1 MAQTEAELLDNP
13 VAGRP
18 TLILRSPDFHSIT
31 EVVAEPLE
39 RPTPIGW
46 WLFFIPSLALLSL
59 LGVAVSWLFWE
70 GIGIWG
76 LNVPVG
82 WAWDITNF
90 VFWVGI
96 GHAGTL
102 ISAILFLFR
111 QKWRTSIN
119 RSAEAMTI
127 FAVMCALTF
136 PGIHVGRVWVAYWMF
151 PLPNQMGM
159 WPNFRSP
166 LLWDVFAV
174 SIYGTVSVLFW
185 YVGLIPDL
193 ATIRDRAKTRTR
205 KFVYGFFALGWR
217 GSVRQWH
224 HYETAYLILAALAT
238 PLVLSV
244 HSIVSMD
251 FAVSLLP
258 GWHTTVFP
266 PYFVAGAIFSGFA
279 MVLTLM
285 VICRKAF
292 RLEHIITLRHF
303 DYMAKI
309 MLVTGTMVGYAYAT
323 EFFTAWYSGNPYELF
338 TFLNR
343 ALGPYAWAYWIMVT
357 CNVISPQIF
366 WSKKA
371 RTSIPILFVLSIVI
385 NIGMW
390 FERFVIIV
398 TSLHRDF
405 LPSAWGYFTS
415 HDLGRG
421 VPARKLRALLH
432 DVLPVRA
439 LSSDGG
445 NRRGQ
450 DRPAA
455 GRSALAARPRTRGH
469 RTTGPRR
476 CPWARRSPLPRE
488 PPDAALFSRLPKGPH
503 YGILA
508 EFATPADLYHACERV
523 RDAGFTRW
531 DAHTPFPVHG
541 LEGAMGLRRS
551 PLPWIVLGMGL
562 MGAALGFLLQ
572 WWVHTIAYP
581 LVISG
586 KPFFAWPAFIPITFE
601 VAVLFGALGAVFG
614 MFGLNR
620 LPMHHH
626 PLFRSKVFERVT
638 DDAFFI
644 SIESWDPRFDPSA
657 TGKLLESLGARQ
669 RRAPGV
675 LNDPRTRSRRAAAR
689 AGHDP
694 AGARVE
700 PPSGHRRGRRPA
712 GCGGLRDSGRGESE
726 AILLLVARV
735 VPVLSEPGPWR
746 PLFRADPVRVAGR
759 MGNRAATDWGDD
771 LRNAS
776 RDGGPLSAGVARPA
790 RSLLVDGPRGSR
802 S

>member
-1 MAQTEAELLDNP
+1 LAQTEAELLDNP
-13 VAGRP
+13 VAGHP
-18 TLILRSPDFHSIT
+18 PLILRSPDFHAIT
-31 EVVAEPLE
+31 DAVAEVAE
-39 RPTPIGW
+39 RPTPLGW
-46 WLFFIPSLALLSL
+46 WLFFLPSVALLGL

-111 QKWRTSIN
+111 QTWRTSIN

-193 ATIRDRAKTRTR
+193 ATMRDRAKTRTR
-205 KFVYGFFALGWR
+205 QFVYGIFALGWR
-217 GSVRQWH
+217 GSQRQWH

-285 VICRKAF
+285 VICRTAF
-292 RLEHIITLRHF
+292 GLEHIVTLRHF
-303 DYMAKI
+303 DFMAKI
-309 MLVTGTMVGYAYAT
+309 MLVTGTIVGYAYAT
-323 EFFTAWYSGNPYELF
+323 EFFTAWYSGNPYEIF

-343 ALGPYAWAYWIMVT
+343 AGGPYAWAYWIMVS

-366 WSKKA
+366 WFKKA
-371 RTSIPILFVLSIVI
+371 RTSIPILFTLSIII

-405 LPSAWGYFTS
+405 LPSSWAYFSPTFW
-415 HDLGRG
+415 DVACLLGSFGLFFTMFCLFVRFLPM
-421 VPARKLRALLH
+421 VATAEVKT
-432 DVLPVRA
+432 VLPQANPHYGSEHAIHEHETHKVETIEHHHVTTA
-439 LSSDGG
+439 
-445 NRRGQ
+445 
-450 DRPAA
+450 PADA
-455 GRSALAARPRTRGH
+455 
-469 RTTGPRR
+469 
-476 CPWARRSPLPRE
+476 ARRSRWNFDIPMLP
-488 PPDAALFSRLPKGPH
+488 RLPKGPY

-508 EFATPADLYHACERV
+508 EFATPAALYHACEKV

-541 LEGAMGLRRS
+541 LSKAMGLRRS
-551 PLPWIVLGMGL
+551 TLPWIVLVMAL
-562 MGAALGFLLQ
+562 TGAAAGFALQ
-572 WWVHTIAYP
+572 WWVHTSAYP

-586 KPFFAWPAFIPITFE
+586 KPFFTWPAFIPVTFE

-614 MFGLNR
+614 MLGLNR

-626 PLFRSKVFERVT
+626 PLFKSKVFERAT
-638 DDAFFI
+638 DDTFFI
-644 SIESWDPRFDPSA
+644 SIESWDPRFDPTGTA
-657 TGKLLESLGARQ
+657 TLLKSLGAR
-669 RRAPGV
+669 
-675 LNDPRTRSRRAAAR
+675 N
-689 AGHDP
+689 
-694 AGARVE
+694 VE
-700 PPSGHRRGRRPA
+700 
-712 GCGGLRDSGRGESE
+712 LLES
-726 AILLLVARV
+726 
-735 VPVLSEPGPWR
+735 
-746 PLFRADPVRVAGR
+746 
-759 MGNRAATDWGDD
+759 
-771 LRNAS
+771 
-776 RDGGPLSAGVARPA
+776 
-790 RSLLVDGPRGSR
+790 
-802 S
+802 

>member
-31 EVVAEPLE
+31 EVVAEPME

-46 WLFFIPSLALLSL
+46 WLFFLPSLALLSL

-127 FAVMCALTF
+127 LAVMCALTF

-193 ATIRDRAKTRTR
+193 ATMRDRAKTPIRR
-205 KFVYGFFALGWR
+205 FAYGLPALGWR

-292 RLEHIITLRHF
+292 HLEHIITLRHF
-303 DYMAKI
+303 DFMAKI

-338 TFLNR
+338 TFRNR
-343 ALGPYAWAYWIMVT
+343 ALGPYAWAYWIMVS

-366 WSKKA
+366 WLKKA
-371 RTSIPILFVLSIVI
+371 RTSIPILFVVSIVI

-405 LPSAWGYFTS
+405 LPSSWGYFSPTMWDVMCLLGSFGLFFTMFCLFVRFLPMVATAEVKTVLPQANPHGPAGHATS
-415 HDLGRG
+415 GHEI
-421 VPARKLRALLH
+421 PARLRADEPALH
-432 DVLPVRA
+432 VR
-439 LSSDGG
+439 
-445 NRRGQ
+445 
-450 DRPAA
+450 
-455 GRSALAARPRTRGH
+455 RSAEAPAPIDAARAGSSWRFQM
-469 RTTGPRR
+469 
-476 CPWARRSPLPRE
+476 PLVP
-488 PPDAALFSRLPKGPH
+488 RLPKGPR

-508 EFATPADLYHACERV
+508 EFPTPADLYHACERV
-523 RDAGFTRW
+523 RDEGFTRW
-531 DAHTPFPVHG
+531 DAHSPFPVHG
-541 LEGAMGLRRS
+541 LDKAMGLRRS
-551 PLPWIVLGMGL
+551 RLPWIVLVMGL
-562 MGAALGFLLQ
+562 TGAAIGFTLQ
-572 WWVHTIAYP
+572 WWVHTKAYP

-586 KPFFAWPAFIPITFE
+586 KPFFSWPAFIPITFE
-601 VAVLFGALGAVFG
+601 LGVLFGALGAVFG
-614 MFGLNR
+614 MLGLNR

-626 PLFRSKVFERVT
+626 PLFRSKVFERVS

-657 TGKLLESLGARQ
+657 TRTLLESLGARS
-669 RRAPGV
+669 V
-675 LNDPRTRSRRAAAR
+675 DL
-689 AGHDP
+689 
-694 AGARVE
+694 
-700 PPSGHRRGRRPA
+700 
-712 GCGGLRDSGRGESE
+712 LES
-726 AILLLVARV
+726 
-735 VPVLSEPGPWR
+735 
-746 PLFRADPVRVAGR
+746 
-759 MGNRAATDWGDD
+759 
-771 LRNAS
+771 
-776 RDGGPLSAGVARPA
+776 
-790 RSLLVDGPRGSR
+790 
-802 S
+802 

>member
-1 MAQTEAELLDNP
+1 VAQTEAELLDNP
-13 VAGRP
+13 VVGRP
-18 TLILRSPDFHSIT
+18 TLILRSPDFHAIT
-31 EVVAEPLE
+31 DVVAEPLE
-39 RPTPIGW
+39 RPTPLGW
-46 WLFFIPSLALLSL
+46 WLFFLPSLALLSL

-70 GIGIWG
+70 GIGVWG

-111 QKWRTSIN
+111 QRWRTSIN
-119 RSAEAMTI
+119 RAAEAMTI
-127 FAVMCALTF
+127 FAVMCAMTF

-174 SIYGTVSVLFW
+174 SIYGTVSFLFW

-193 ATIRDRAKTRTR
+193 ATIRDRAKTPVRR
-205 KFVYGFFALGWR
+205 FIYGLVALGWR
-217 GSVRQWH
+217 GSQRQWH

-251 FAVSLLP
+251 FAVSVLP

-285 VICRKAF
+285 VICRKVF
-292 RLEHIITLRHF
+292 GLEHIITLRHF
-303 DYMAKI
+303 DFMAKI

-323 EFFTAWYSGNPYELF
+323 EFFTAWYSGNPYEVF

-343 ALGPYAWAYWIMVT
+343 AMGPYAWAYWIMIT

-366 WSKKA
+366 WFKKA

-405 LPSAWGYFTS
+405 LPSAWGYFSPTIWDIS
-415 HDLGRG
+415 CLLGSFG
-421 VPARKLRALLH
+421 LFFTMFCLFARFLPMVATAEVKT
-432 DVLPVRA
+432 VLPQANPHGHAVPERTVA
-439 LSSDGG
+439 HELTVAAVS
-445 NRRGQ
+445 
-450 DRPAA
+450 PAA
-455 GRSALAARPRTRGH
+455 APPSR
-469 RTTGPRR
+469 
-476 CPWARRSPLPRE
+476 WNFQIPLVPQ
-488 PPDAALFSRLPKGPH
+488 LPKGPY
-503 YGILA
+503 YGTLA
-508 EFATPADLYHACERV
+508 AFETPAELFRACERV

-541 LEGAMGLRRS
+541 LSKAMGLRTS
-551 PLPWIVLGMGL
+551 PLPWIVLVMAL
-562 MGAALGFLLQ
+562 LGAAAGFGLQ
-572 WWVHTIAYP
+572 AWVHMSAYP

-586 KPFFAWPAFIPITFE
+586 KPFFSWPAFIPITFE
-601 VAVLFGALGAVFG
+601 LSVLFGALGAVFG
-614 MFGLNR
+614 MLGLNR

-626 PLFRSKVFERVT
+626 PLFRSRVFDRAT
-638 DDAFFI
+638 DDGFFI
-644 SIESWDPRFDPSA
+644 SIESWDPRFDPSGTA
-657 TGKLLESLGARQ
+657 KLLESLGAR
-669 RRAPGV
+669 
-675 LNDPRTRSRRAAAR
+675 S
-689 AGHDP
+689 
-694 AGARVE
+694 VE
-700 PPSGHRRGRRPA
+700 
-712 GCGGLRDSGRGESE
+712 LLES
-726 AILLLVARV
+726 
-735 VPVLSEPGPWR
+735 
-746 PLFRADPVRVAGR
+746 
-759 MGNRAATDWGDD
+759 
-771 LRNAS
+771 
-776 RDGGPLSAGVARPA
+776 
-790 RSLLVDGPRGSR
+790 
-802 S
+802 

>member
-13 VAGRP
+13 VAGHP
-18 TLILRSPDFHSIT
+18 TLILRSPDFRSIT
-31 EVVAEPLE
+31 EAVAEPVE
-39 RPTPIGW
+39 RGTPIGW

-59 LGVAVSWLFWE
+59 LGIAVSWLFWE

-76 LNVPVG
+76 LNQPVG

-111 QKWRTSIN
+111 QTWRTSIN

-151 PLPNQMGM
+151 PLPNQMGV

-193 ATIRDRAKTRTR
+193 ATMRDRAKTRTR
-205 KFVYGFFALGWR
+205 QFVYGIFALGWR

-285 VICRKAF
+285 VICRWAF
-292 RLEHIITLRHF
+292 GLQHIVTLRHF

-323 EFFTAWYSGNPYELF
+323 EFFTAWYSGNPYELYA
-338 TFLNR
+338 FLNR
-343 ALGPYAWAYWIMVT
+343 ALGPYAWAYWIMVS
-357 CNVISPQIF
+357 CNVISPQLF
-366 WSKKA
+366 WFKKA
-371 RTSIPILFVLSIVI
+371 RTSIPILFTVSIII

-405 LPSAWGYFTS
+405 LPSSWGYFSPTVW
-415 HDLGRG
+415 DVMCLLGSFGLFFTMFCLFVRFLPMVATAEVKTVLPQANPHWHSG
-421 VPARKLRALLH
+421 PEREIADREIPALRAEAPAH
-432 DVLPVRA
+432 VDGAKAGTAPVVADQPPLELR
-439 LSSDGG
+439 
-445 NRRGQ
+445 
-450 DRPAA
+450 
-455 GRSALAARPRTRGH
+455 RSAEALAKAEARSRWSFEMPMV
-469 RTTGPRR
+469 P
-476 CPWARRSPLPRE
+476 
-488 PPDAALFSRLPKGPH
+488 RLPKGPY
-503 YGILA
+503 YGVLA
-508 EFATPADLYHACERV
+508 EFATPAELYHACERV

-531 DAHTPFPVHG
+531 DAHSPFPMHG
-541 LEGAMGLRRS
+541 LSNAMGLRRS
-551 PLPWIVLGMGL
+551 TLPWIVLVMAL
-562 MGAALGFLLQ
+562 TGAALGFILQ
-572 WWVHTIAYP
+572 WWVHTSAYP

-586 KPFFAWPAFIPITFE
+586 KPFFTWPAFIPVTFE
-601 VAVLFGALGAVFG
+601 VSVLFGALGAVFG

-626 PLFRSKVFERVT
+626 PLFKSKVFERAS

-644 SIESWDPRFDPSA
+644 SIESWDPRFDPSGTA
-657 TGKLLESLGARQ
+657 TLLKSMGARSVELLES
-669 RRAPGV
+669 
-675 LNDPRTRSRRAAAR
+675 
-689 AGHDP
+689 
-694 AGARVE
+694 E
-700 PPSGHRRGRRPA
+700 
-712 GCGGLRDSGRGESE
+712 
-726 AILLLVARV
+726 
-735 VPVLSEPGPWR
+735 
-746 PLFRADPVRVAGR
+746 
-759 MGNRAATDWGDD
+759 
-771 LRNAS
+771 
-776 RDGGPLSAGVARPA
+776 
-790 RSLLVDGPRGSR
+790 
-802 S
+802 

>member
-1 MAQTEAELLDNP
+1 LAQTEAELLDNP
-13 VAGRP
+13 VAGHP
-18 TLILRSPDFHSIT
+18 PLILRSPDFHAIT
-31 EVVAEPLE
+31 DVVADVAE

-46 WLFFIPSLALLSL
+46 WLFFIPSLALLGL

-111 QKWRTSIN
+111 QTWRTSIN

-193 ATIRDRAKTRTR
+193 ATMRDRAKTETR
-205 KFVYGFFALGWR
+205 RFVYGLFALGWR
-217 GSVRQWH
+217 GSQRQWH

-285 VICRKAF
+285 VICRTAF
-292 RLEHIITLRHF
+292 RLEHIVTLRHF
-303 DYMAKI
+303 DFMAKI
-309 MLVTGTMVGYAYAT
+309 MLVTGTIVGYAYAT
-323 EFFTAWYSGNPYELF
+323 EFFTAWYSGNPYEIF

-343 ALGPYAWAYWIMVT
+343 AGGPYAWAYWIMVS

-366 WSKKA
+366 WFKKA
-371 RTSIPILFVLSIVI
+371 RTSIPILFTLSIII

-405 LPSAWGYFTS
+405 LPSSWAYFSPTFWDVACLLGSFGLFFTMFCLFVRFLPMVATAEVKTVLPQADPHFAAAHESHGLGYATPQG
-415 HDLGRG
+415 HVIEPVPVAA
-421 VPARKLRALLH
+421 VPA
-432 DVLPVRA
+432 
-439 LSSDGG
+439 
-445 NRRGQ
+445 
-450 DRPAA
+450 
-455 GRSALAARPRTRGH
+455 
-469 RTTGPRR
+469 
-476 CPWARRSPLPRE
+476 
-488 PPDAALFSRLPKGPH
+488 DAAPRSRFNFDIPMLPRLPKGPY
-503 YGILA
+503 YGVLA
-508 EFATPADLYHACERV
+508 EFATPAALYHACEQV

-541 LEGAMGLRRS
+541 LSKAMGLRRS
-551 PLPWIVLGMGL
+551 TLPWIVLVMAL
-562 MGAALGFLLQ
+562 TGAAAGFALQ
-572 WWVHTIAYP
+572 WWVHTSAYP

-586 KPFFAWPAFIPITFE
+586 KPFFTWPAFIPVTFE

-614 MFGLNR
+614 MLGLNR

-626 PLFRSKVFERVT
+626 PLFKSKVFERAT
-638 DDAFFI
+638 DDTFFL
-644 SIESWDPRFDPSA
+644 SIESWDPRFEPSR
-657 TGKLLESLGARQ
+657 TTTMLKSLGAR
-669 RRAPGV
+669 
-675 LNDPRTRSRRAAAR
+675 N
-689 AGHDP
+689 
-694 AGARVE
+694 VE
-700 PPSGHRRGRRPA
+700 
-712 GCGGLRDSGRGESE
+712 LLES
-726 AILLLVARV
+726 
-735 VPVLSEPGPWR
+735 
-746 PLFRADPVRVAGR
+746 
-759 MGNRAATDWGDD
+759 
-771 LRNAS
+771 
-776 RDGGPLSAGVARPA
+776 
-790 RSLLVDGPRGSR
+790 
-802 S
+802 

>member
-31 EVVAEPLE
+31 EVVAEPVE
-39 RPTPIGW
+39 RRTPIGW
-46 WLFFIPSLALLSL
+46 WLFFIPSLALLGL

-151 PLPNQMGM
+151 PIPNQMG
-159 WPNFRSP
+159 
-166 LLWDVFAV
+166 DVAE
-174 SIYGTVSVLFW
+174 L
-185 YVGLIPDL
+185 PEP
-193 ATIRDRAKTRTR
+193 A
-205 KFVYGFFALGWR
+205 ALGRLR
-217 GSVRQWH
+217 GQHLRHRLGPVLVRRPDPGPGDDARSGEDPH
-224 HYETAYLILAALAT
+224 PAGSSTASSPSAGAAPCGTGITTRPPTSSSPALAT

-251 FAVSLLP
+251 FAVSVLP
-258 GWHTTVFP
+258 GWHTTIFP

-323 EFFTAWYSGNPYELF
+323 EFFIAWYSGNPYELF
-338 TFLNR
+338 TFMNR
-343 ALGPYAWAYWIMVT
+343 ALGPYAWAYWTMIT

-366 WSKKA
+366 WFKKA

-405 LPSAWGYFTS
+405 LPSAWGYFTPTIWDVS
-415 HDLGRG
+415 CLLGSFGLFFTMFCLFVRFLPM
-421 VPARKLRALLH
+421 VATAEVKT
-432 DVLPVRA
+432 VLPQA
-439 LSSDGG
+439 D
-445 NRRGQ
+445 
-450 DRPAA
+450 PHWP
-455 GRSALAARPRTRGH
+455 ARPRTRDQGPPG
-469 RTTGPRR
+469 RAAGPRD
-476 CPWARRSPLPRE
+476 AE
-488 PPDAALFSRLPKGPH
+488 PAP
-503 YGILA
+503 
-508 EFATPADLYHACERV
+508 
-523 RDAGFTRW
+523 
-531 DAHTPFPVHG
+531 
-541 LEGAMGLRRS
+541 EGAS
-551 PLPWIVLGMGL
+551 
-562 MGAALGFLLQ
+562 
-572 WWVHTIAYP
+572 
-581 LVISG
+581 
-586 KPFFAWPAFIPITFE
+586 
-601 VAVLFGALGAVFG
+601 
-614 MFGLNR
+614 
-620 LPMHHH
+620 
-626 PLFRSKVFERVT
+626 
-638 DDAFFI
+638 
-644 SIESWDPRFDPSA
+644 
-657 TGKLLESLGARQ
+657 
-669 RRAPGV
+669 
-675 LNDPRTRSRRAAAR
+675 
-689 AGHDP
+689 
-694 AGARVE
+694 
-700 PPSGHRRGRRPA
+700 
-712 GCGGLRDSGRGESE
+712 
-726 AILLLVARV
+726 
-735 VPVLSEPGPWR
+735 
-746 PLFRADPVRVAGR
+746 
-759 MGNRAATDWGDD
+759 
-771 LRNAS
+771 
-776 RDGGPLSAGVARPA
+776 
-790 RSLLVDGPRGSR
+790 
-802 S
+802 

>member
-1 MAQTEAELLDNP
+1 M
-13 VAGRP
+13 
-18 TLILRSPDFHSIT
+18 
-31 EVVAEPLE
+31 
-39 RPTPIGW
+39 
-46 WLFFIPSLALLSL
+46 
-59 LGVAVSWLFWE
+59 AVSWLFWE

-119 RSAEAMTI
+119 RAAEAMTI

-193 ATIRDRAKTRTR
+193 ATMRDRAKTRIR

-258 GWHTTVFP
+258 GWHTTIFP

-366 WSKKA
+366 WFKKA
-371 RTSIPILFVLSIVI
+371 RTSIPILFVVSIVI

-405 LPSAWGYFTS
+405 LPSSWGYFTS
-415 HDLGRG
+415 HDLGRV

-445 NRRGQ
+445 HRRGQ

-455 GRSALAARPRTRGH
+455 GRSALAARPRTRDQ
-469 RTTGPRR
+469 GP
-476 CPWARRSPLPRE
+476 P
-488 PPDAALFSRLPKGPH
+488 G
-503 YGILA
+503 
-508 EFATPADLYHACERV
+508 
-523 RDAGFTRW
+523 
-531 DAHTPFPVHG
+531 
-541 LEGAMGLRRS
+541 
-551 PLPWIVLGMGL
+551 
-562 MGAALGFLLQ
+562 
-572 WWVHTIAYP
+572 
-581 LVISG
+581 
-586 KPFFAWPAFIPITFE
+586 
-601 VAVLFGALGAVFG
+601 
-614 MFGLNR
+614 
-620 LPMHHH
+620 
-626 PLFRSKVFERVT
+626 
-638 DDAFFI
+638 
-644 SIESWDPRFDPSA
+644 
-657 TGKLLESLGARQ
+657 
-669 RRAPGV
+669 RAPAPVG
-675 LNDPRTRSRRAAAR
+675 
-689 AGHDP
+689 
-694 AGARVE
+694 AGARSRWSFLM
-700 PPSGHRRGRRPA
+700 P
-712 GCGGLRDSGRGESE
+712 
-726 AILLLVARV
+726 LL
-735 VPVLSEPGPWR
+735 S
-746 PLFRADPVRVAGR
+746 
-759 MGNRAATDWGDD
+759 AAPEGAL
-771 LRNAS
+771 LRNPRRI
-776 RDGGPLSAGVARPA
+776 RDAGGPLSRVRAGA
-790 RSLLVDGPRGSR
+790 
-802 S
+802 